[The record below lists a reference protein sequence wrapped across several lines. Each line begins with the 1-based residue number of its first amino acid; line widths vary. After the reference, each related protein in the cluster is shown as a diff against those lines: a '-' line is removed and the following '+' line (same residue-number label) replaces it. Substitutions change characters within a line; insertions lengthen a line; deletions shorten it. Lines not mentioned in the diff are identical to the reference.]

1 MKTALEHEWTLLELL
16 NELAILDPTP
26 DQLTGVHEHFDSK
39 GPTVRRTQ
47 LQLVRDHSGRGS
59 EPWTDLLLLR
69 HLKGESI
76 ADITADVQERR
87 RLVGR
92 APAYRWL
99 NEKLWR
105 TMLDGNLK
113 DIPAPD
119 VRRDLIRDQHVL
131 SGHLG
136 WKRTTA
142 LLCQKYYWAKLDSDV
157 RLVLSVCHECKRR
170 HVAFTAKDPILHPLQ
185 PKGLCYRWGLDLCQ
199 LPTTAWGFQRVMI
212 CVEHLSRY
220 VIIIPLRNKSSAE
233 VAFAFL
239 TQVIATY
246 GVCGEVLSDQGGEF
260 MGEMHCLLQRN
271 GIEHRRTSAYRA
283 QSNGLAERAV
293 QTVKKAVS
301 KLAASKGKQSSS
313 FQWEWELAYL
323 QLAYNSSPQAS
334 TKLTP
339 SQVMMAQA
347 PEMPPSLRTHLD
359 VPIDLWALDADQV
372 NVAADLVR
380 RAEQV
385 KRLGVQATANLQVA
399 QHRDSKQYARRQ
411 SGAYVRPSF
420 VPKAGDYVYLY
431 HKPLNST
438 SMSTDKLPVR
448 IVSISKDGVATME
461 GRVANKFIKR
471 HITTLAPC
479 HLTNIISEQSAD
491 ILDYED
497 TICQKCLSPEDY
509 PNMLLCDGCN
519 EGLHLYC
526 FEPKV
531 ASVPEGDWYCPK
543 CVASPDK
550 IAPSNV
556 DSQGFVL
563 ETAAETP
570 DPPAELLDNPYNIST
585 EPEPEAPSP
594 ANAQVLIT
602 PDRLPEASVATS
614 VPALA
619 AEPAISE
626 RELRALRRAQAVS
639 RRCQS
644 GYSIEEQVAKGML
657 QPMVVRRVTELPS
670 EPLSVQ
676 ELDALCQYYMP
687 GVWPPGTITRYWNVI
702 HQQCDSLAQPYSYP
716 PRSTGYETDKEALT
730 INAAAYGTAGTTIV
744 MTLPSEIDSLLEHV
758 NVSKSGYVLDP
769 WAGTCSIEAALQK
782 RQIFN
787 VISNDLNPASSAITH
802 MCSLRPSSYDHWT
815 DVATAN
821 NSRLGAIV
829 TSPHWHYLDLAIPLA
844 VEYAEDVACIHVPW
858 TYFSDMPE
866 RRKKYLINLSR
877 SKRLHVIQ
885 CKNAGSYGKVCAWL
899 VIFKDNH
906 TRKLLALTRELR
918 DGPPQGTTNSVNLTF
933 T

>member
-1 MKTALEHEWTLLELL
+1 MLDGNLKEIPAPDVRRDLIRDQHVLSGHLGWKRTTALLCQKYYWAKLDSDVRLVLSVCHECKRRHVAFTAKDPILHPLQPKGLCYRWGLDLCQLPTTAWGFQRVMICVEHLSRYV
-16 NELAILDPTP
+16 IIIP
-26 DQLTGVHEHFDSK
+26 
-39 GPTVRRTQ
+39 
-47 LQLVRDHSGRGS
+47 
-59 EPWTDLLLLR
+59 LR
-69 HLKGESI
+69 NKSAE
-76 ADITADVQERR
+76 AEADVQERR

-99 NEKLWR
+99 NDKLWR

-113 DIPAPD
+113 EIPAPD

-461 GRVANKFIKR
+461 G
-471 HITTLAPC
+471 
-479 HLTNIISEQSAD
+479 
-491 ILDYED
+491 
-497 TICQKCLSPEDY
+497 
-509 PNMLLCDGCN
+509 
-519 EGLHLYC
+519 
-526 FEPKV
+526 
-531 ASVPEGDWYCPK
+531 
-543 CVASPDK
+543 
-550 IAPSNV
+550 
-556 DSQGFVL
+556 
-563 ETAAETP
+563 
-570 DPPAELLDNPYNIST
+570 
-585 EPEPEAPSP
+585 
-594 ANAQVLIT
+594 
-602 PDRLPEASVATS
+602 
-614 VPALA
+614 AL
-619 AEPAISE
+619 
-626 RELRALRRAQAVS
+626 
-639 RRCQS
+639 
-644 GYSIEEQVAKGML
+644 
-657 QPMVVRRVTELPS
+657 
-670 EPLSVQ
+670 
-676 ELDALCQYYMP
+676 
-687 GVWPPGTITRYWNVI
+687 
-702 HQQCDSLAQPYSYP
+702 
-716 PRSTGYETDKEALT
+716 
-730 INAAAYGTAGTTIV
+730 
-744 MTLPSEIDSLLEHV
+744 
-758 NVSKSGYVLDP
+758 
-769 WAGTCSIEAALQK
+769 
-782 RQIFN
+782 FN
-787 VISNDLNPASSAITH
+787 GN
-802 MCSLRPSSYDHWT
+802 
-815 DVATAN
+815 
-821 NSRLGAIV
+821 
-829 TSPHWHYLDLAIPLA
+829 
-844 VEYAEDVACIHVPW
+844 
-858 TYFSDMPE
+858 
-866 RRKKYLINLSR
+866 
-877 SKRLHVIQ
+877 
-885 CKNAGSYGKVCAWL
+885 GS
-899 VIFKDNH
+899 
-906 TRKLLALTRELR
+906 
-918 DGPPQGTTNSVNLTF
+918 
-933 T
+933 